1 MSYMA
6 VKDLK
11 KTRFLRERL
20 EKERELILTKDGQ
33 PFALIIGIAPE
44 NVERSLAE
52 IRRAR
57 FSTAVM
63 GARQKAASNPSE
75 QENIDDE
82 ILKSRKKRG
91 LK

>member
-1 MSYMA
+1 MGYLA

-57 FSTAVM
+57 FSSAVM
-63 GARQKAASNPSE
+63 GARQKATSNPPE
-75 QENIDDE
+75 QGNIDDE

-91 LK
+91 IK

>member
-33 PFALIIGIAPE
+33 PFALIIGIQPE
-44 NVERSLAE
+44 NVESSLAE
-52 IRRAR
+52 IRRAK

-63 GARQKAASNPSE
+63 NGRRKAVSSPPGQKK
-75 QENIDDE
+75 IDDE
-82 ILKSRKKRG
+82 ILKSRKTRG
-91 LK
+91 IK

>member
-6 VKDLK
+6 IKDLK
-11 KTRFLRERL
+11 KTRSLREKL

-33 PFALIIGIAPE
+33 PFALIVGISPDA
-44 NVERSLAE
+44 VEQSLDE
-52 IRRAR
+52 VRRAM

-63 GARQKAASNPSE
+63 RARQRAVTTPASDREIN
-75 QENIDDE
+75 DE
-82 ILKSRKKRG
+82 ILKSRKSRR

>member
-1 MSYMA
+1 MGYMA

-52 IRRAR
+52 IRRAK
-57 FSTAVM
+57 FSAAVM
-63 GARQKAASNPSE
+63 GVRRKTVSNPPD
-75 QENIDDE
+75 QGDINDE

-91 LK
+91 IK

>member
-1 MSYMA
+1 MSDMA
-6 VKDLK
+6 VKNLK

-33 PFALIIGIAPE
+33 PFALIIGIEPE

-52 IRRAR
+52 IRRAK

-63 GARQKAASNPSE
+63 GARQKAIPKSSC
-75 QENIDDE
+75 QEDILDNIQ
-82 ILKSRKKRG
+82 KSRKTRG
-91 LK
+91 IK

>member
-33 PFALIIGIAPE
+33 PFALIIGIQPE
-44 NVERSLAE
+44 NVESSLAE
-52 IRRAR
+52 IRRAK
-57 FSTAVM
+57 FSAAVM
-63 GARQKAASNPSE
+63 GARRKTVSSPLDRKK
-75 QENIDDE
+75 IDDE
-82 ILKSRKKRG
+82 ILKSRKTRG
-91 LK
+91 IK